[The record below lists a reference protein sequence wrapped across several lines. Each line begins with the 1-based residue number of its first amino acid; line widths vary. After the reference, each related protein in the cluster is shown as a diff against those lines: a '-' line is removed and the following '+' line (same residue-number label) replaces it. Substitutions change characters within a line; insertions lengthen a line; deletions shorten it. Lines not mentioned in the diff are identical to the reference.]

1 MSTYCYCDNCLTIG
15 NTQLKLENC
24 PTPKTLDEMF
34 AEQLAEQGRQQEEES
49 PVCPGYRTYTVME
62 QCGRE
67 LDWGEEICPTC
78 VKHRHEQE
86 LIEDELVEQYYQRQ
100 LDLEESQLLAL
111 EDDED

>member
-1 MSTYCYCDNCLTIG
+1 MSTYCYCDNCLSFG
-15 NTQLKLENC
+15 KKQLKLENC
-24 PTPKTLDEMF
+24 PTPKTLDEML
-34 AEQLAEQGRQQEEES
+34 AEQLAEQGQQEEES
-49 PVCPGYRTYTVME
+49 PVCPGYRTYTVVE
-62 QCGRE
+62 QCGKK

-86 LIEDELVEQYYQRQ
+86 LIEDLLVEQYYQRQ